1 MSKIRNITLG
11 KTFSVFQQ
19 TTRIPKPKEDYCKWE
34 TIELPCDLDPGN
46 RVKILSQETE
56 MKGEYF
62 IVQNPYLTE
71 IGIVLIR
78 VDEPCDNKIKNYCMV
93 AFNMGNS
100 TVRLSYGD
108 KLGYVVYI

>member
-1 MSKIRNITLG
+1 MSKTRNITLG

-19 TTRIPKPKEDYCKWE
+19 TTRIPKPKEENCKWE
-34 TIELPCDLDPGN
+34 SITLPYDLDPGN

-56 MKGEYF
+56 LGGEYY
-62 IVQNPYLTE
+62 IVQDPYLTE

-78 VDEPCDNKIKNYCMV
+78 VDDPCSKIKNYCMV

-100 TVRLSYGD
+100 TVRLSYSD
-108 KLGYVVYI
+108 KLGYAVYI

>member
-1 MSKIRNITLG
+1 MSKTRNITLG

-19 TTRIPKPKEDYCKWE
+19 TTRIPKPKEDNCKWE
-34 TIELPCDLDPGN
+34 TIALPYDLDPGN

-56 MKGEYF
+56 LPGEYY
-62 IVQNPYLTE
+62 IVQNSYLTE
-71 IGIVLIR
+71 LGIILIR
-78 VDEPCDNKIKNYCMV
+78 VDEPCSKTGNYCMI